1 MKTKKVHISTINQGD
16 TVIHRGQL
24 MTVGKSDIRYSSFM
38 GWTLF
43 GDSYK
48 LGYEPVILKSWQTK
62 QTYL

>member
-16 TVIHRGQL
+16 TVIHRGHL
-24 MTVGKSDIRYSSFM
+24 MTVGKSDIGYSSFM

-48 LGYEPVILKSWQTK
+48 LGYEPVILK
-62 QTYL
+62 L